1 MVDRISKQ
9 RRSWN
14 MARIRSRN
22 TEPER
27 LVRSILHRAGFR
39 FRLHRSDLPGRPD
52 ITLPR
57 YRTVVFVHGC
67 FWHRHS
73 RCRFA
78 YMPKTRTKF
87 WRSKFEQN
95 VQRDREQRRQL
106 RRAGWKVIVVWECEL
121 RDPDRLRRRL
131 LRELSE

>member
-1 MVDRISKQ
+1 
-9 RRSWN
+9 
-14 MARIRSRN
+14 
-22 TEPER
+22 
-27 LVRSILHRAGFR
+27 
-39 FRLHRSDLPGRPD
+39 
-52 ITLPR
+52 
-57 YRTVVFVHGC
+57 
-67 FWHRHS
+67 
-73 RCRFA
+73 
-78 YMPKTRTKF
+78 MPKTRTKF